1 MNQGM
6 KQLARRLETE
16 PAVLVTILESKGSA
30 PRHAGAFMAVLAGGE
45 SIGTIGGGRVEAVC
59 QQRAARALAEQQS
72 AVEEYDLNDRG
83 PNQVGMACGGQVRV
97 EFLYLPAGR
106 ESAQE
111 LARRA
116 AQSGSGRVLLFG
128 AGHVARAL
136 AALLPALEFE
146 YWVVDDRPEF
156 AVKDAFPGAAGVLC
170 EEMAAAVNRLEPTE
184 EDLIV
189 IMTRGHEHDYEVLRE
204 ALATPAGYIGLM
216 GSRRKIAM
224 TRQKLEEE
232 GFGPEQFARVSTP
245 IGLSIGAETPAEIA
259 VSVAAQ
265 LLPWWAEHRGQ
276 GAKPLDLIHS

>member
-16 PAVLVTILESKGSA
+16 PAVLVTILESRGSA
-30 PRHAGAFMAVLAGGE
+30 PRHAGAFMAVLGSGE
-45 SIGTIGGGRVEAVC
+45 CIGTIGGGRVEAVC
-59 QQRAARALAEQQS
+59 QQRAARALEEQQS
-72 AVEEYDLNDRG
+72 AVEEYDLNDKG

-97 EFLYLPAGR
+97 EFRYLPAG
-106 ESAQE
+106 EVSVQE
-111 LARRA
+111 VQRRA
-116 AQSGSGRVLLFG
+116 AQTAAGRVLLFG

-156 AVKDAFPGAAGVLC
+156 AVEEAFPGAAGVLC
-170 EEMAAAVNRLEPTE
+170 EEMAAAVERLEPTE

-189 IMTRGHEHDYEVLRE
+189 IMTRGHEHDYEVLHK
-204 ALATPAGYIGLM
+204 ALTTPAGYIGLM

-224 TRQKLEEE
+224 TRQRLEEE
-232 GFGPEQFARVSTP
+232 GFAPEQFDRVSTP

-265 LLPWWAEHRGQ
+265 LIAWRAGQRGA
-276 GAKPLDLIHS
+276 GAKPLELIHS

>member
-16 PAVLVTILESKGSA
+16 PAVLVTILESRGSA
-30 PRHAGAFMAVLAGGE
+30 PRHAGAFMAVLDGGE
-45 SIGTIGGGRVEAVC
+45 CIGTIGGGRVEAVC
-59 QQRAARALAEQQS
+59 QQRAARALEEQQG

-97 EFLYLPAGR
+97 EFLYLPAG
-106 ESAQE
+106 EASVQEAQ
-111 LARRA
+111 RRA
-116 AQSGSGRVLLFG
+116 AQTGAGRVLLFG

-156 AVKDAFPGAAGVLC
+156 AVEFAFPGAAGVLC
-170 EEMAAAVNRLEPTE
+170 EEIAAAVDRLEPTE

-189 IMTRGHEHDYEVLRE
+189 IMTRGHEHDYEVLRK
-204 ALATPAGYIGLM
+204 ALTTPAGYIGLM

-232 GFGPEQFARVSTP
+232 GFGAEQFARVSTP

-259 VSVAAQ
+259 VSVAGQLIAWRAQ
-265 LLPWWAEHRGQ
+265 QRGA
-276 GAKPLDLIHS
+276 GAKPLELIHS

>member
-6 KQLARRLETE
+6 KQLAQRLKTE

-30 PRHAGAFMAVLAGGE
+30 PRHAGAFMAVLGGGE
-45 SIGTIGGGRVEAVC
+45 CIGTIGGGKVEAVC

-72 AVEEYDLNDRG
+72 AVEEYDLNDQG

-116 AQSGSGRVLLFG
+116 AQTGAGRVLLFG

-156 AVKDAFPGAAGVLC
+156 AVKEAFPGAAGVLC
-170 EEMAAAVNRLEPTE
+170 EDMAAAVDRLEPTE

-189 IMTRGHEHDYEVLRE
+189 IMTRGHEHDYEVLRK
-204 ALATPAGYIGLM
+204 ALTTPAGYIGLM

-224 TRQKLEEE
+224 TRQKLEKE
-232 GFGPEQFARVSTP
+232 GFGPEQFDRVSTP
-245 IGLSIGAETPAEIA
+245 IGLSIGAETPEEIA
-259 VSVAAQ
+259 VSILAQMIQVRAARRA
-265 LLPWWAEHRGQ
+265 AE
-276 GAKPLDLIHS
+276 

>member
-1 MNQGM
+1 MNQEM
-6 KQLARRLETE
+6 QQLLQRLETE

-30 PRHAGAFMAVLAGGE
+30 PRHAGAFMTVFQDGTCM
-45 SIGTIGGGRVEAVC
+45 GTIGGGKVEAVC
-59 QQRAARALAEQQS
+59 QQRAARALEEARS
-72 AVEEYDLNDRG
+72 AVEEYDLNDKG
-83 PNQVGMACGGQVRV
+83 PNQVGMACGGCVRV
-97 EFLYLPAGR
+97 EFLYLPAGKASVEEVSR
-106 ESAQE
+106 RVAQT
-111 LARRA
+111 RP
-116 AQSGSGRVLLFG
+116 GRVLVFG

-136 AALLPALEFE
+136 TALLPALEFE

-156 AVKDAFPGAAGVLC
+156 AVPEAFPGAAGVLC
-170 EEMAAAVNRLEPTE
+170 TDMAAAVDRLKPDA
-184 EDLIV
+184 EDLVV
-189 IMTRGHEHDYEVLRE
+189 IMTRGHEHDYEVLHR
-204 ALATPAGYIGLM
+204 ALATQAGYIGLM

-265 LLPWWAEHRGQ
+265 LIAWRAEYRGQ

>member
-6 KQLARRLETE
+6 KQLAQRLKTE

-30 PRHAGAFMAVLAGGE
+30 PRHAGAFMAVLGGGE
-45 SIGTIGGGRVEAVC
+45 CIGTIGGGKVEAVC

-72 AVEEYDLNDRG
+72 AVEEYDLNDQG
-83 PNQVGMACGGQVRV
+83 PNQVGMACGGQVQV

-116 AQSGSGRVLLFG
+116 AQTGAGRVLLFG

-156 AVKDAFPGAAGVLC
+156 AVKETFPGAAGVLC
-170 EEMAAAVNRLEPTE
+170 EDMAAAVDRLEPTE
-184 EDLIV
+184 EDLII
-189 IMTRGHEHDYEVLRE
+189 IMTRGHEHDYEVLRK
-204 ALATPAGYIGLM
+204 ALTTPAGYIGLM

-232 GFGPEQFARVSTP
+232 GFGPEQFDRVSTP

-259 VSVAAQ
+259 VSVTAQ
-265 LLPWWAEHRGQ
+265 LIAWRAEHRGA

>member
-6 KQLARRLETE
+6 EQLLRRLETE

-30 PRHAGAFMAVLAGGE
+30 PRHAGAFMAVFRDGGC
-45 SIGTIGGGRVEAVC
+45 IGTIGGGKVEAVC
-59 QQRAARALAEQQS
+59 QQRAARALEQAQS

-83 PNQVGMACGGQVRV
+83 ANPVGMACGGQVRV
-97 EFLYLPAGR
+97 EFLYLPAG
-106 ESAQE
+106 EASVEEA
-111 LARRA
+111 ARRTA
-116 AQSGSGRVLLFG
+116 GTGAGRVLVFG

-156 AVKDAFPGAAGVLC
+156 AVPEAFPGAAGVLC
-170 EEMAAAVNRLEPTE
+170 TDMADAFARLQPDA
-184 EDLIV
+184 EDLVV
-189 IMTRGHEHDYEVLRE
+189 IMTRGHEHDYEVLHR
-204 ALATPAGYIGLM
+204 ALTTPAGYIGLM

-245 IGLSIGAETPAEIA
+245 IGLAIGAETPEEIA

-265 LLPWWAEHRGQ
+265 LIAWRAEHRGQ
-276 GAKPLDLIHS
+276 GVKPLDLIHS

>member
-30 PRHAGAFMAVLAGGE
+30 PRHAGAFMVVLAGGE

-72 AVEEYDLNDRG
+72 AVEEYDLNDKG

-170 EEMAAAVNRLEPTE
+170 EEMAAAVNRLEPTK

-204 ALATPAGYIGLM
+204 ALATPAGYIGPL
-216 GSRRKIAM
+216 RKENI
-224 TRQKLEEE
+224 
-232 GFGPEQFARVSTP
+232 
-245 IGLSIGAETPAEIA
+245 IC
-259 VSVAAQ
+259 
-265 LLPWWAEHRGQ
+265 
-276 GAKPLDLIHS
+276 

>member
-30 PRHAGAFMAVLAGGE
+30 PRHAGAFMVVLAGGE

-72 AVEEYDLNDRG
+72 AVEEYDLNDKG

-136 AALLPALEFE
+136 ASLLPALEFE

-156 AVKDAFPGAAGVLC
+156 AVEQAFPGAAGVLC
-170 EEMAAAVNRLEPTE
+170 EEMAAAVNRLEPTK

-224 TRQKLEEE
+224 TRQELEEE

-265 LLPWWAEHRGQ
+265 LIAWRAEHWGQ

>member
-16 PAVLVTILESKGSA
+16 PAVLVTILESRGSA
-30 PRHAGAFMAVLAGGE
+30 PRHAGAFMAVLGGGE
-45 SIGTIGGGRVEAVC
+45 CTGTVGGGKVEAVC
-59 QQRAARALAEQQS
+59 QQRAARVLEKQQS
-72 AVEEYDLNDRG
+72 AVEEYDLSDKG

-106 ESAQE
+106 ESVRE
-111 LARRA
+111 LERRA
-116 AQSGSGRVLLFG
+116 AQTGAGRVLLFG

-136 AALLPALEFE
+136 AALLSALEFE

-156 AVKDAFPGAAGVLC
+156 AVEEAFPGAAGVLC
-170 EEMAAAVNRLEPTE
+170 EDMAASVDRLEPTE

-189 IMTRGHEHDYEVLRE
+189 IMTRGHEHDYEVLRK

-259 VSVAAQ
+259 VSVAGQLIAWRAQ
-265 LLPWWAEHRGQ
+265 QRGA

>member
-16 PAVLVTILESKGSA
+16 PAVLVTILESRGSA

-72 AVEEYDLNDRG
+72 AVEEYDLNDQG
-83 PNQVGMACGGQVRV
+83 PNQVGMACGGQVQV

-156 AVKDAFPGAAGVLC
+156 AVKEAFPGAAGVLC
-170 EEMAAAVNRLEPTE
+170 EDMAAAVDRLKPTE

-189 IMTRGHEHDYEVLRE
+189 IMTRGHEHDYEVLRK
-204 ALATPAGYIGLM
+204 ALTTPAGYIGLM

-224 TRQKLEEE
+224 TRQKLEKE
-232 GFGPEQFARVSTP
+232 GFGPEQFDRVSTP

-259 VSVAAQ
+259 VSVTAQ
-265 LLPWWAEHRGQ
+265 LIAWRAEHRGA

>member
-6 KQLARRLETE
+6 KQLIRRLETE
-16 PAVLVTILESKGSA
+16 PAVLVTILENRGSA

-59 QQRAARALAEQQS
+59 QQRAAQALAERQS
-72 AVEEYDLNDRG
+72 AVEEYDLNDKG
-83 PNQVGMACGGQVRV
+83 PNQVGMVCGGQVRV

-136 AALLPALEFE
+136 AALLPALEFA
-146 YWVVDDRPEF
+146 YWVVDDRREF
-156 AVKDAFPGAAGVLC
+156 AVEQAFPGAEGVLC
-170 EEMAAAVNRLEPTE
+170 EEMAAAVNRLEPTG

-189 IMTRGHEHDYEVLRE
+189 IMTRGHEHDYEVLRQ

-224 TRQKLEEE
+224 TRQRLEEE

-265 LLPWWAEHRGQ
+265 LIAWRAEHRGR
-276 GAKPLDLIHS
+276 GAKPLELIHS

>member
-72 AVEEYDLNDRG
+72 AVEEYDLNDKG

-97 EFLYLPAGR
+97 EFLYLPAGK

-265 LLPWWAEHRGQ
+265 LIAWRAEHRGQ